1 MCKTPGAQSAQKKGK
16 GTKRAPVF
24 CVFRGHALALRSRS
38 LLLSAILLLA
48 LLSGLVAAAAPLPQ
62 AQIDPGVWEALQDG
76 GQAELLVVLREQ
88 ADLSDA
94 GLRPTKEARGR
105 YVYERLRSVAQGTQ
119 QGLRGLLD
127 ARQADYQAFYLVNA
141 IRVRADS
148 DLVRSL
154 AARQEVARILPNPR
168 IMGVPDVPL
177 QPLSSEAS
185 QGIETNLVRVHADD
199 AWALGHTGQGIVVA
213 GQDTGYDWDH
223 PALQRQYRGWDG
235 ATVVHD
241 YNWHD
246 AIHQDDPNTAPGNPC
261 GFDSPEPCDDHN
273 HGTHTMGIMVGD
285 DGGTNQT
292 GMAPGARWIGC
303 RNMEEGWGTPSTYI
317 ECFEFFLA
325 PYPVGGDPLQDG
337 EPALAPHVV
346 NNSWGCPPYEGCDEE
361 HIALLEI
368 AVERLYQAGIVVV
381 ASAGNSGYGGCGT
394 VQNPPAIYR
403 KSLSAGNFDHFSDQI
418 AGSSSR
424 GPVTYGGDTY
434 TKPDIAAPGTGI
446 RSSTPGGNYSYLS
459 GTSMAA
465 PHVAGAVALLLSA
478 APGYSGRVEAIERLL
493 TANAEPKTTT
503 EGCGGD
509 GPDDVPNNTWGWG
522 ILDSLAAVGAA
533 TAGTLQ
539 GTVTEEAGHAPL
551 ANAEVS
557 ARVASG
563 VAGPPALTG
572 PTGQYT
578 LTLAA
583 GVYDLTARADGY
595 LPQTFASVEVLS
607 GAVQIQDFA
616 LEPLLRTLFPLVRK
630 DF

>member
-1 MCKTPGAQSAQKKGK
+1 MCKELGSQIPQKSEKRA
-16 GTKRAPVF
+16 KRAPVF
-24 CVFRGHALALRSRS
+24 CVLCGHTLALRSRS
-38 LLLSAILLLA
+38 LLLSTILLLA

-62 AQIDPGVWEALQDG
+62 AQVDPSVWEALQDG
-76 GQAELLVVLREQ
+76 GEAEVLVILREQ
-88 ADLSDA
+88 ADLGEA
-94 GLRPTKEARGR
+94 GLRLTQEARGR

-127 ARQADYQAFYLVNA
+127 ARQADYQPFYLVNA

-168 IMGVPDVPL
+168 VKGVPDVPL
-177 QPLSSEAS
+177 QPLSSLAP
-185 QGIETNLVRVHADD
+185 QGIETNLIRVHADD
-199 AWALGHTGQGIVVA
+199 VWALGHTGQGIVVA

-223 PALQRQYRGWDG
+223 PALKEQYRGWDG

-246 AIHQDDPNTAPGNPC
+246 AIHLDDPNTAPGNPC
-261 GFDSPEPCDDHN
+261 GFDSAEPCDDHN

-303 RNMEEGWGTPSTYI
+303 RNMEQGWGTPSTYI

-337 EPALAPHVV
+337 DPALAPHVV

-361 HIALLEI
+361 HIALLEA

-381 ASAGNSGYGGCGT
+381 ASAGNSGYGGCGSVRT
-394 VQNPPAIYR
+394 PPAIYR
-403 KSLSAGNFDHFSDQI
+403 QSLTVGNFAHLNDQI
-418 AGSSSR
+418 AASSSR
-424 GPVTYGGDTY
+424 GPATYGGDSY
-434 TKPDIAAPGTGI
+434 TKPNIVAPGVSI
-446 RSSTPGGNYSYLS
+446 RSSTRDGNYAYLS

-478 APGYSGRVEAIERLL
+478 APGYNGRVEAIKHLL
-493 TANAEPKTTT
+493 VSNAEPRTTI

-522 ILDSLAAVGAA
+522 ILDSLAAVRAA

-539 GTVTEEAGHAPL
+539 GAVTEEAGHAPL

-557 ARVASG
+557 ASVASG
-563 VAGPPALTG
+563 VAGPAALTG

-583 GVYDLTARADGY
+583 GVYDLTARAGGY
-595 LPQTFASVEVLS
+595 KPQTFTSVEVLS
-607 GAVQIQDFA
+607 GEVQIQDFA
-616 LEPLLRTLFPLVRK
+616 LEPLLRYLFPLVRK